1 MKKRKASF
9 LSFIAVFLGI
19 APLGLAQIIENPSKP
34 RAANAGRVIVPEEV
48 LAISDEGTRDY
59 YFKGPRDLTIAPDGS
74 LFLIDEFQVLQF
86 DKDGKFVRNLHKKG
100 QGPGEMSYVRACLTT
115 EKNVIVHTDS
125 PDRLL
130 FFDYAGRY
138 EKEIPMRF
146 LGASKFMPKA
156 LLALGAKFYI
166 QSADQPRV
174 EGEPDYV
181 EVPHSILAL
190 DAATF
195 ESRELSSFPTISYVI
210 TGEGGRHTGLY
221 QISSFFA
228 VPYKGKYLALSHTSE
243 YLIKIFDPAAD
254 KVIREFRR
262 AYERVKPDPPTALEK
277 IGNIKIGGKRYPRPE
292 QKFQSDVKVI
302 LTRGDE
308 IWTVTSTQDKSRGVL
323 IDVFNGDGIFM
334 DSFYLKLPDS
344 ALRQLRWSG
353 YCTLDGDFLW
363 VAESDDENDI
373 YTIKKYR
380 LGI

>member
-86 DKDGKFVRNLHKKG
+86 DKAGKFVRNLHKKG

-308 IWTVTSTQDKSRGVL
+308 IWTVTSTRDKSKGVL
-323 IDVFNGDGIFM
+323 VDVFDGKGTFM
-334 DSFYLKLPDS
+334 DSFFLKLPEP
-344 ALRQLRWSG
+344 ALRQLRWSR
-353 YCTLDGDFLW
+353 YCALDGDFLW

>member
-34 RAANAGRVIVPEEV
+34 RAANAGRVVVPEEV
-48 LAISDEGTRDY
+48 LAISDEGARDY

-86 DKDGKFVRNLHKKG
+86 DKSGRFVRNLFKKG
-100 QGPGEMSYVRACLTT
+100 QGPGEMSFARACLTT
-115 EKNVIVHTDS
+115 EKSFIVHADS
-125 PDRLL
+125 PPRLI

-138 EKEIPMRF
+138 EKEIPMRA
-146 LGASKFMPKA
+146 LAGLKFMPKI
-156 LLALGAKFYI
+156 LLALGGKFYI
-166 QSADQPRV
+166 QAADLPMAK
-174 EGEPDYV
+174 GDPDYV
-181 EVPHSILAL
+181 EVPHTILAL
-190 DAATF
+190 NATTL
-195 ESRELSSFPTISYVI
+195 ESRELSSFSTISYVI
-210 TGEGGRHTGLY
+210 TGEGGRETGLY

-228 VPYKGKYLALSHTSE
+228 VPFKGKYLALSHTSE
-243 YLIKIFDPAAD
+243 YLIKIYDPAAD
-254 KVIREFRR
+254 KVVREFRR

-277 IGNIKIGGKRYPRPE
+277 IGNIRIGGKRYPRPE
-292 QKFQSDVKVI
+292 QKFQSDVKII

-308 IWTVTSTQDKSRGVL
+308 IWTVTSTQDKSKGVL

-353 YCTLDGDFLW
+353 YCTLDGNFLW
-363 VAESDDENDI
+363 VAESDDE
-373 YTIKKYR
+373 
-380 LGI
+380 